1 MISALP
7 PFLLL
12 IVGALVV
19 PLLKGKIRNSWM
31 LLLPVVSFVNFLLI
45 PEGNHWVT
53 SFFGHEIILGRVD
66 RLSYIFG
73 IIFHLITFLSVLYAL
88 HVDDKVQ
95 NVASLIYAGAGLG
108 AVFSGDLFSL
118 FVFWELL
125 TICATFLIMARRT
138 PTALGAGFRYFMV
151 HVAGGLCLL
160 AGIILQVQQT
170 GSAEFAYIGLATP
183 ASWLIFLGFGVNCA
197 WPLLHPWLI
206 DAYPESTVTG
216 TVFLSAFTTKVAI
229 YALARSFPGTS
240 ELIWIG
246 TAMAAFPIF
255 YAVIE
260 NDLRR
265 VLAYS
270 LINQVGFM
278 VVGIG
283 IGTALSINGA
293 VAHAF
298 NDILFKGLLFMTMG
312 AVLYRTGKINATDL
326 GGLYKSMP
334 WTCAFCIVGA
344 ASISAFPLF
353 SGFVSKS
360 MVMEAAALGDLR
372 FVWFVLLFASAG
384 VFHHAGIKI
393 PFFAFFSH
401 DSGIRCQEAPRH
413 MLLAMGIT
421 AALCIFIG
429 CFPQYLYNLLPFPT
443 DYQPFT
449 VSHVIAQTQLL
460 FFSALAF
467 SLLLL
472 SGIYPAEIRS
482 INLDADWFYRKGGRL
497 FYGIAERSFNR
508 LNSWGDQLFVRR
520 LPAALA
526 RFFVDPADRLHA
538 LFVAP
543 YYKMI
548 GKEVPADD
556 SGRCERSAYPVGG
569 GVLLAVLF
577 LSLMSFLFF
586 L

>member
-12 IVGALVV
+12 IVGALIV
-19 PLLKGKIRNSWM
+19 PFLKGKIRNSWM

-95 NVASLIYAGAGLG
+95 NVASLIYAGAALG
-108 AVFSGDLFSL
+108 AVFAGDLFSL

-138 PTALGAGFRYFMV
+138 PAALGAGFRYFMV

-197 WPLLHPWLI
+197 WPLLHPWLT

-449 VSHVIAQTQLL
+449 FSHVIAQTQLL

-548 GKEVPADD
+548 GKDVPADD

-577 LSLMSFLFF
+577 LALMSFLFF

>member
-1 MISALP
+1 
-7 PFLLL
+7 
-12 IVGALVV
+12 
-19 PLLKGKIRNSWM
+19 M

-53 SFFGHEIILGRVD
+53 SFFGHEIMLGRVD

-88 HVDDKVQ
+88 HVDDMVQ
-95 NVASLIYAGAGLG
+95 NVASLIYAGAGIG
-108 AVFSGDLFSL
+108 AVFAGDLFSV

-138 PTALGAGFRYFMV
+138 PAALGAGFRYFMV

-197 WPLLHPWLI
+197 WPLLHPWLT

-401 DSGIRCQEAPRH
+401 DSGIRCEEAPRH

-520 LPAALA
+520 LPTALA
-526 RFFVDPADRLHA
+526 RFFVDPVDRLHT

-548 GKEVPADD
+548 GKDVPADD

-577 LSLMSFLFF
+577 LALMSFLFF